1 MNHVITSVTVEID
14 APAGFV
20 WDVLVDYRRY
30 PEWNPYTVAAD
41 SSLELGARIDLTLVR
56 DAAVG

>member
-1 MNHVITSVTVEID
+1 MITSVTVEID
-14 APAGFV
+14 APAAFV